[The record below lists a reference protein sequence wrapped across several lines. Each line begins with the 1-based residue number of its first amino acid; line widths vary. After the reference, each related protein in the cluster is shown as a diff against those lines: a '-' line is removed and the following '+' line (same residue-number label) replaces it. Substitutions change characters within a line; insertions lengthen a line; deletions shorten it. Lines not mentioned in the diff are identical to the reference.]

1 MMLREK
7 GVIVNCPCICVL
19 CNNNDEDS
27 LHIFFKRPSSCDV
40 WRSFGLSQ
48 TVSDVVNQ
56 IQDASNIVF
65 QILQQLKNE
74 EAALFGYVL

>member
-1 MMLREK
+1 
-7 GVIVNCPCICVL
+7 
-19 CNNNDEDS
+19 
-27 LHIFFKRPSSCDV
+27 
-40 WRSFGLSQ
+40 
-48 TVSDVVNQ
+48 VSDVVNQ